1 MDDLSVS
8 FLEPHDI
15 TVQNAEGFKVY
26 RAFTCYAFAKV
37 EQREQFLIHARE
49 RELLGRYFADK
60 IWERGE
66 LIAQQKVVRLWKKT
80 ISKESQKTTLAFIG
94 RDEKPYERPLV
105 DFRRSPTV
113 RDNKVELIDVVS
125 GMKTTLECRRPPKP
139 PKGKWGVFSSK
150 SKNAAALSAAAN
162 DSDAARFKVAFEA
175 NHPATSTFSP
185 LTLGRPP
192 DKLDPDF
199 QSVTGLSPP
208 MPGLTPSTSHAPT
221 LSTLS
226 IPSASISFLP
236 DDPISPTTVFAAL
249 PALTALEHEL
259 FFPE

>member
-49 RELLGRYFADK
+49 RELLGRYFADR

-105 DFRRSPTV
+105 DFRRSPMV
-113 RDNKVELIDVVS
+113 RDNRVELIDVVS
-125 GMKTTLECRRPPKP
+125 GMKTTVEFRKPPKA
-139 PKGKWGVFSSK
+139 PKGKWGVFSSR
-150 SKNAAALSAAAN
+150 KNSSASSITAN
-162 DSDAARFKVAFEA
+162 ESDAARFKAHFEA

-208 MPGLTPSTSHAPT
+208 MPGLTPSSSNAPT

-226 IPSASISFLP
+226 IPPASISSLP
-236 DDPISPTTVFAAL
+236 DDLLVSPTTVNAVL
-249 PALTALEHEL
+249 PALTALEHEF